1 EVALYDSNPTVSDSD
16 GDGLSDGLEV
26 MQYGTDPN
34 DADTDGDGTNDTF
47 DTFPL
52 DSSEWVDTD
61 GDGIGNEADTDDDGD
76 GLNDTEEISLCSDP
90 LDPDTDDDGVGD
102 NLDAFPL
109 DSSES
114 VDSDGDGVGDNSDE
128 FPNDA
133 NQSITAGNQPLIIHL
148 DYHGENGIASYDI
161 GYYVHTPQ
169 AFNVD
174 VYIRQ
179 DGDILYYYFGSNCQ
193 GDFNGNWRTSNS
205 INHSNPSSENY
216 GSGLQYPQRCTDP
229 SIRYNNFTH
238 NNNTD
243 WDMTFYYNL
252 EELGGSCPE
261 NSSGFP
267 TCSCNEGYQG
277 NLIFDESTLSWVGS
291 CSESDANVEDQ
302 VGDQSNNN
310 SESNNS
316 IPIDE
321 ENEVPG
327 FGFATVSISLLV
339 ISLMRRR
346 K

>member
-1 EVALYDSNPTVSDSD
+1 
-16 GDGLSDGLEV
+16 

-52 DSSEWVDTD
+52 DSSEWVDSD
-61 GDGIGNEADTDDDGD
+61 GDGIGDEADTDDDGD
-76 GLNDTEEISLCSDP
+76 GLNDTEEMSLGSDP

-114 VDSDGDGVGDNSDE
+114 VDSDGDGVGDNSDA

-133 NQSITAGNQPLIIHL
+133 NQSIIVGNQPLIIHL
-148 DYHGENGIASYDI
+148 VYHGDNGIASYDT
-161 GYYVHTPQ
+161 GYYAHTPQ
-169 AFNVD
+169 ASNVD
-174 VYIRQ
+174 VYTRQ

-193 GDFNGNWRTSNS
+193 GDFNGNWRTSSSVNS
-205 INHSNPSSENY
+205 TNPSSSEY
-216 GSGLQYPQRCTDP
+216 GMGMQYPQRCTDP

-238 NNNTD
+238 NDNTD

-261 NSSGFP
+261 NSSDFP
-267 TCSCNEGYQG
+267 TCTCNEGYQG
-277 NLIFDESTLSWVGS
+277 NLIFDENTLLWVGS
-291 CSESDANVEDQ
+291 CFESDANVD
-302 VGDQSNNN
+302 DQSNNT
-310 SESNNS
+310 SESNS
-316 IPIDE
+316 TTPIDE

-339 ISLMRRR
+339 ISFMRRR